1 VVVDEGSGSLT
12 DAVSIGLLARVFP
25 ASVVDGAVDR
35 CGVRE
40 KLNRQLPA
48 RLMVY
53 FALACWLWSDR
64 GYVRVL
70 RELVAGL
77 RWSHGGY
84 AGWKLPYDGSIS
96 KARVRLGDAVMAD
109 LFAAVRGPVGQA
121 GDRGVFY
128 EGLRV
133 CAVDGTVFD
142 LERTS
147 ENLARF
153 EVPPGGWFPQLR
165 LVALVECGTLAVIDA
180 AHDSI
185 GVGER
190 ELAERM
196 LPSMGAGMLVLA
208 DRGFPSLGLCRKI
221 AGTGADF
228 AIRVTTN
235 YRLTPTK
242 RLSDGTYL
250 SELLGEGKGRDR
262 NKPMTVRV
270 IEFSIKDP
278 QAGISEVFALVT
290 SLTDHERY
298 SAEEIA
304 RLYPRRWRAETL
316 IEILKIQI
324 RGTHATF
331 RSKTPAMV
339 RQEMFALLCCYQ
351 AVRQVID
358 AAARQAGCDPARISF
373 PPALDAVRDS
383 VATAIS
389 PLDTHDGVPVPGR
402 RPPQD
407 ADTPLPARTHHTAG
421 HPLHQ
426 Q

>member
-1 VVVDEGSGSLT
+1 MFCYALRLVAVDEGAGSLT

-25 ASVVDGAVDR
+25 VSVVDEAVGR
-35 CGVRE
+35 LGVRE
-40 KLNRQLPA
+40 KLNRALPA

-70 RELVAGL
+70 KELVAGL
-77 RWSHGGY
+77 RWAHGGY
-84 AGWKLPYDGSIS
+84 VGWRLPYDGSIS

-109 LFAAVRGPVGQA
+109 LFATCRGPAGQVG
-121 GDRGVFY
+121 DEGVFY
-128 EGLRV
+128 QGLRV
-133 CAVDGTVFD
+133 CAVDGAVFD
-142 LERTS
+142 LERTE
-147 ENLARF
+147 ENLACY

-165 LVALVECGTLAVIDA
+165 LVALVECATLAVIDA
-180 AHDSI
+180 AADSI
-185 GVGER
+185 GIGER

-196 LPSMGAGMLVLA
+196 LSSMGEGMLVLA
-208 DRGFPSLGLCRKI
+208 DRGFPSLELCRKI
-221 AGTGADF
+221 AQTGADF
-228 AIRVTTN
+228 AIRVTSN

-242 RLSDGTYL
+242 RLPDGTYL
-250 SELLGEGKGRDR
+250 SELLGEGKGKSR
-262 NKPMTVRV
+262 PMTVRV
-270 IEFSIKDP
+270 IEFSIKDQ

-298 SAEEIA
+298 HAEEIA

-339 RQEMFALLCCYQ
+339 RQETFALLCCYQ
-351 AVRQVID
+351 AIRQVID
-358 AAARQAGCDPARISF
+358 AAARQAGLDPVRISF

-389 PLDTHDGVPVPGR
+389 PLDTPDRVPVPGR
-402 RPPQD
+402 
-407 ADTPLPARTHHTAG
+407 
-421 HPLHQ
+421 
-426 Q
+426 

>member
-1 VVVDEGSGSLT
+1 LA
-12 DAVSIGLLARVFP
+12 DAVSVGLLARVFP
-25 ASVVDGAVDR
+25 ARVVDGAVDR

-53 FALACWLWSDR
+53 FVLACWLWSDR

-77 RWSHGGY
+77 RWARGGY
-84 AGWKLPYDGSIS
+84 QGWKLPYDGSIS

-109 LFAAVRGPVGQA
+109 LFATVRGPVGQG
-121 GDRGVFY
+121 GDDGVFY
-128 EGLRV
+128 RGLRV

-142 LERTS
+142 LERTG
-147 ENLARF
+147 ENLACY
-153 EVPPGGWFPQLR
+153 EVPPGGWFPQVR
-165 LVALVECGTLAVIDA
+165 LVALVECGTLAVVDA

-185 GVGER
+185 KVGER

-196 LPSMGAGMLVLA
+196 LPHMGEGMLVMA
-208 DRGFPSLGLCRKI
+208 DRGFPSLDLCRKI
-221 AGTGADF
+221 AQTGAHF
-228 AIRVTTN
+228 AIRVTSN
-235 YRLTPTK
+235 YRLDPTR
-242 RLSDGTYL
+242 RLPDGTYL
-250 SELLGEGKGRDR
+250 SELLGEGKGKD
-262 NKPMTVRV
+262 KPMTVRV
-270 IEFSIKDP
+270 IELSIRVARD
-278 QAGISEVFALVT
+278 GTSEVFALVT
-290 SLTDHERY
+290 SLTDCELY
-298 SAEEIA
+298 DAEQIA
-304 RLYPRRWRAETL
+304 RLYASRWRVETL

-351 AVRQVID
+351 AIRQVVD

-383 VATAIS
+383 LATAIS
-389 PLDTHDGVPVPGR
+389 PLDTPDGVPVPGR
-402 RPPQD
+402 
-407 ADTPLPARTHHTAG
+407 
-421 HPLHQ
+421 
-426 Q
+426 

>member
-1 VVVDEGSGSLT
+1 MFCYAAWLVAVDEGSGSLT

-25 ASVVDGAVDR
+25 AQVVDQAIDR

-53 FALACWLWSDR
+53 FALGCWLWSDR

-77 RWSHGGY
+77 RWAHGGY

-109 LFAAVRGPVGQA
+109 LFASSRGPVGQERDA
-121 GDRGVFY
+121 GVFY
-128 EGLRV
+128 QGLRV

-142 LERTS
+142 LERTG
-147 ENLARF
+147 ENLAEF
-153 EVPPGGWFPQLR
+153 EVPPGGWFPQVR
-165 LVALVECGTLAVIDA
+165 LVALVESGTLAVIDA

-185 GVGER
+185 GIGER

-196 LPSMGAGMLVLA
+196 LPSMGEGMLILA
-208 DRGFPSLGLCRKI
+208 DRGFPSLDLCRNI
-221 AGTGADF
+221 AATGADF
-228 AIRVTTN
+228 AIRVTSN
-235 YRLTPTK
+235 YRLEPTR
-242 RLSDGTYL
+242 RLADGTYL
-250 SELLGEGKGRDR
+250 SELLGEGRGRSR
-262 NKPMTVRV
+262 PMTVRV

-278 QAGISEVFALVT
+278 EAGISEVFALVT

-298 SAEEIA
+298 NAEDIA
-304 RLYPRRWRAETL
+304 RLYPRRWQAETL
-316 IEILKIQI
+316 IEILKIHI

-339 RQEMFALLCCYQ
+339 RQELYALLCCYQ
-351 AVRQVID
+351 AIRQVID
-358 AAARQAGCDPARISF
+358 QAARQAGLDPARISF
-373 PPALDAVRDS
+373 PPALDAVRAS

-389 PLDTHDGVPVPGR
+389 PLGAENRAAVPGR
-402 RPPQD
+402 
-407 ADTPLPARTHHTAG
+407 
-421 HPLHQ
+421 
-426 Q
+426 

>member
-1 VVVDEGSGSLT
+1 VAVDEGAGSLT

-25 ASVVDGAVDR
+25 AQVVDQAIDR
-35 CGVRE
+35 LGVRE

-77 RWSHGGY
+77 RWAHGGY

-109 LFAAVRGPVGQA
+109 LFAGCRGPVGQP
-121 GDRGVFY
+121 GDDGVFY
-128 EGLRV
+128 QGLRV

-142 LERTS
+142 LERTE
-147 ENLARF
+147 ENLAQF
-153 EVPPGGWFPQLR
+153 EVPPGGWFPQVR

-185 GVGER
+185 GIGER

-196 LPSMGAGMLVLA
+196 LPGMGEGMLVLA
-208 DRGFPSLGLCRKI
+208 DRGFPSLDLCRKI
-221 AGTGADF
+221 AQTGADF
-228 AIRVTTN
+228 AIRVTSN
-235 YRLTPTK
+235 YRLAPTR
-242 RLSDGTYL
+242 RLPDGTYL
-250 SELLGEGKGRDR
+250 SELLGEGKGRSQ
-262 NKPMTVRV
+262 PMTVRV

-290 SLTDHERY
+290 SLTDDERY

-373 PPALDAVRDS
+373 PPALDAVRAC

-389 PLDTHDGVPVPGR
+389 PLGS
-402 RPPQD
+402 
-407 ADTPLPARTHHTAG
+407 
-421 HPLHQ
+421 
-426 Q
+426 